1 MDGFESYILPN
12 GIKASLDKIF
22 NSYNQDKVRIRERI
36 DLFLKYR
43 HAGYS
48 LQKIQTLMM
57 DPSTNPP
64 ILMRISM
71 SLGLGHK
78 LGAVSE
84 DKDPEDPGINEN
96 RNVRLWTISEI
107 AIVLQRHRT
116 TTHYNFSGM
125 EDSPAYKDKLES
137 IRTEILRRKKKDSD
151 ETVLEYGY
159 TEEVF
164 DLLLDY
170 FSRQCVARRVI
181 APNYETE
188 PQAPYNKHA
197 VHAIWEYWNSLI
209 TTPDNF
215 SFQKVKP
222 PTRDLSFMDEGCN
235 SLIYTK
241 EADEDDLTALPQ
253 NILSGAELP
262 KQLPSINASEIPVR
276 IKRLLKDCISIVCTN
291 KFLSA
296 AAALLVNLADL
307 KGNDIR
313 AFYIVPAIIAPAIV
327 VMFYKARGEADV
339 TKRKKYTTYLAY
351 GLVAAVVWGFSFS
364 GRALNGDLSES
375 ALPDMAQKIERLAKQ
390 QDETAADVAKISAKI
405 GELEEKAEVRAEVR
419 KSNVTGFIA
428 DARVFINRAS
438 EDMSGIDPY
447 DYERMIEGC
456 TKMLDTMPLGMPEE
470 RVQLLIAQGDLYQL
484 WGMTDSKTAY
494 SKYENAVA
502 ALTKASKI
510 ENISD
515 SAYTTVY
522 AGLGNLYVMIGDLKS
537 RDKNVKLAEEAYAEA
552 GKYTDGADDAAKITY
567 YIGLGSFLT
576 ARTETGKLS
585 PEETRKSL
593 EQSLESLRTAEE
605 LAVKNDSTRDLQ
617 IIRSETSIA
626 ERRLSDLLMTVDME
640 AAAKLCRDSLAGC
653 QEELKSLNLEEEP
666 YSYVYLKLRIAE
678 LSLQLDDILSHNL
691 DDLLKASKPDTNAI
705 KEVLAERLKILGEG
719 ASAINQARKFNNG
732 EYADQAQIY
741 YKSALIL
748 SRFAILKDD
757 RELFDNAVK
766 LFDAALKEY
775 PENESLLRNIE
786 VAANKAIVLFNAG
799 LSMEADE
806 YLEEA
811 GRISNLYLKEYSS
824 TGYDLYMEKFREIA
838 DLCGE

>member
-1 MDGFESYILPN
+1 
-12 GIKASLDKIF
+12 
-22 NSYNQDKVRIRERI
+22 
-36 DLFLKYR
+36 
-43 HAGYS
+43 
-48 LQKIQTLMM
+48 
-57 DPSTNPP
+57 
-64 ILMRISM
+64 
-71 SLGLGHK
+71 
-78 LGAVSE
+78 
-84 DKDPEDPGINEN
+84 
-96 RNVRLWTISEI
+96 
-107 AIVLQRHRT
+107 
-116 TTHYNFSGM
+116 
-125 EDSPAYKDKLES
+125 
-137 IRTEILRRKKKDSD
+137 
-151 ETVLEYGY
+151 
-159 TEEVF
+159 
-164 DLLLDY
+164 
-170 FSRQCVARRVI
+170 
-181 APNYETE
+181 
-188 PQAPYNKHA
+188 
-197 VHAIWEYWNSLI
+197 
-209 TTPDNF
+209 
-215 SFQKVKP
+215 
-222 PTRDLSFMDEGCN
+222 
-235 SLIYTK
+235 
-241 EADEDDLTALPQ
+241 
-253 NILSGAELP
+253 
-262 KQLPSINASEIPVR
+262 
-276 IKRLLKDCISIVCTN
+276 
-291 KFLSA
+291 
-296 AAALLVNLADL
+296 
-307 KGNDIR
+307 
-313 AFYIVPAIIAPAIV
+313 
-327 VMFYKARGEADV
+327 
-339 TKRKKYTTYLAY
+339 
-351 GLVAAVVWGFSFS
+351 
-364 GRALNGDLSES
+364 
-375 ALPDMAQKIERLAKQ
+375 
-390 QDETAADVAKISAKI
+390 
-405 GELEEKAEVRAEVR
+405 
-419 KSNVTGFIA
+419 
-428 DARVFINRAS
+428 
-438 EDMSGIDPY
+438 
-447 DYERMIEGC
+447 
-456 TKMLDTMPLGMPEE
+456 MLDTMPLGMPEE
-470 RVQLLIAQGDLYQL
+470 QARLLIAQGDLYQL

-510 ENISD
+510 KNISD
-515 SAYTTVY
+515 SAYMTVY
-522 AGLGNLYVMIGDLKS
+522 AGLGNMYVMMGDLKS

-552 GKYTDGADDAAKITY
+552 EKHADGADDAAKITY

-626 ERRLSDLLMTVDME
+626 ERRLSDLLLTVDRE

-691 DDLLKASKPDTNAI
+691 DDLLKASKPDTKAI

-799 LSMEADE
+799 LSMQVDE

-824 TGYDLYMEKFREIA
+824 TGYDLYMEKFKEIA
-838 DLCGE
+838 DLCGD